1 MTAVYLGPRSDIKG
15 ISGTIDVREEHLVFY
30 YDYTS
35 PLRIPIKYIHCS
47 EATGLTKGVRLMKK
61 GLIRKSF
68 ILEIPAWEL
77 DTETNQLRMVIHR
90 WEGGEGE
97 LNAVRDKVLK
107 AKAEWEEWACKTCS
121 NLLDELRAGVE
132 DLESILK
139 KMEEM
144 KGPRVSRRLVDE
156 MKTALSAKEKAEA
169 KIGEIGGLLFFVE
182 CAKRY
187 SRMELERRFEPL
199 RSRVEKLKMDLE
211 NVCAEI
217 KECLEKEIVELVDKL
232 YREKSALKII
242 ELRSRARELEQII
255 ERVKDVWPDLAGKW
269 PPITAIVEQIP
280 MPTAREIL
288 LNIEEHAIE
297 QSRKWGKLTATDFI
311 KEQDLPLP
319 VQVYCGTKVIEASA
333 FPWSIIM
340 HYVMRDAGKRAG
352 AMIVDGERQ
361 LDEIV
366 SREGLAKKGPD
377 IYVYEG
383 HESSSALAIAR
394 ASLTGVGLMLY
405 MLPSNFNPHML
416 KDDIQSLRRLMSY
429 CDVGKEVQS
438 IVCSNGGTGKGM
450 MLLAELRTFFGEMFI
465 DKFRTRLMWW
475 IGSKDDYQH
484 NPRQLWDVPLV
495 LAFHAFADT
504 DSSDRKM
511 IDIVG
516 KIEEIE
522 GLGALTPGIVLSV
535 LPFLDYLTRINFLSS
550 LWGSLP
556 WKYDC
561 GDAERD
567 LSDLAYAYGVKTV
580 FSLTTGD
587 LLEEYD
593 EILRLMDKGKGAEA
607 AQMLKNVCRIL
618 VERALYTLGLPKEY
632 KAPLMV
638 MFICLPRVC
647 EETRVL
653 SDIYSEFTRALI
665 EELGYIKEDGRLS
678 LGLFI
683 GNLPPCVI
691 VRVFPEQDKV
701 VKYSVRWLL
710 AGSKNPESAAE
721 KLKEHINRCI
731 KAFKSWR
738 GIDPGFINKVVRA
751 WEKLRDEVIP
761 EVLSEL
767 QVR

>member
-1 MTAVYLGPRSDIKG
+1 MTAVYLGPRSDVRG
-15 ISGTIDVREEHLVFY
+15 ISGTLDVREGHLMFY
-30 YDYTS
+30 T
-35 PLRIPIKYIHCS
+35 LRIPIKYIHCS
-47 EATGLTKGVRLMKK
+47 EATGLTKGVRLVKK

-68 ILEIPAWEL
+68 ILEIPTWEL

-90 WEGGEGE
+90 WEGDEGE
-97 LNAVRDKVLK
+97 LNAVRGKVLK
-107 AKAEWEEWACKTCS
+107 AKAEWEEWACETCS
-121 NLLDELRAGVE
+121 NLLDELRAGVK
-132 DLESILK
+132 DLESSLER
-139 KMEEM
+139 MEEM
-144 KGPRVSRRLVDE
+144 KSPRVPPELVDE
-156 MKTALSAKEKAEA
+156 MKTALSAKEKVET
-169 KIGEIGGLLFFVE
+169 KIGEIDGLLFFVE

-187 SRMELERRFEPL
+187 SRVELERELEPL
-199 RSRVEKLKMDLE
+199 RDKVEKLKMGLE
-211 NVCAEI
+211 KTCAEV
-217 KECLEKEIVELVDKL
+217 KECLGKEIADLVNKL

-255 ERVKDVWPDLAGKW
+255 ERVKDIWPDLAGKW
-269 PPITAIVEQIP
+269 PSIAVIVEQAPIP
-280 MPTAREIL
+280 SAREIL
-288 LNIEEHAIE
+288 LHIEEHAIE
-297 QSRKWGKLTATDFI
+297 QSKKWGKLTATDFI

-333 FPWSIIM
+333 FPWSTIM
-340 HYVMRDAGKRAG
+340 YYVMRDAGKRAG

-366 SREGLAKKGPD
+366 SREGLIKKGPD

-383 HESSSALAIAR
+383 HESSSALATAR

-416 KDDIQSLRRLMSY
+416 GDDIQSLRHLMSY
-429 CDVGKEVQS
+429 CNVGKEVQS
-438 IVCSNGGTGKGM
+438 IVCSNGGTSKGM

-465 DKFRTRLMWW
+465 DKFRTRLVWW

-484 NPRQLWDVPLV
+484 DPRQLWDVPLV

-516 KIEEIE
+516 EIREVE
-522 GLGALTPGIVLSV
+522 GLGALTSGIVLSV
-535 LPFLDYLTRINFLSS
+535 LPLLDYLTKINFLSS

-567 LSDLAYAYGVKTV
+567 ISDLAYAYRVKTV
-580 FSLTTGD
+580 FSLTNGD

-593 EILRLMDKGKGAEA
+593 EILRLMDRGKGAEA
-607 AQMLKNVCRIL
+607 TELLKNICRIL

-638 MFICLPRVC
+638 VFICLPRVC

-653 SDIYSEFTRALI
+653 SVIYSELTRALRK
-665 EELGYIKEDGRLS
+665 YVKEDGRLS
-678 LGLFI
+678 FGLFI
-683 GNLPPCVI
+683 GNMPPCVI

-710 AGSKNPESAAE
+710 KGSDSPESAAE

-731 KAFKSWR
+731 EAFKSWR
-738 GIDPGFINKVVRA
+738 EIDPGFINKVVGA

-767 QVR
+767 RG